1 MSFNI
6 SLSGLNAAQKSLD
19 VTSNNIANV
28 ATTGFKKSRAEFSD
42 VYSNSVMSNAKTA
55 VGSGVQT
62 ASVAQQFSQG
72 SIEGTSNTLDL
83 AISGEGFFVL
93 SAGSGDATKLYT
105 RAGFFETDDV
115 GHVVTPAGYSL
126 MAYPV
131 NEDGSVS
138 SMSLDSTQPLQ
149 IPSSAGDP
157 TATSKI
163 EANLILNAS
172 AGNLYE
178 IVKDPDTG
186 VEKKVYPAID
196 RNNPETY
203 TASTSVTVYDSLGNT
218 HSVTYYFAKRGE
230 TDDGTGQVRWD
241 MQVYMDDMEN
251 PIKMESDELD
261 DQGNPKLTDTVT
273 FLYQGSKCVSQ
284 SPNKIK
290 TQELGEIY
298 EKLGVEGVDKTQQ
311 IELQFPNI
319 KQVALTSNM
328 QVDRLNQNGFAVGQ
342 LTGLQI
348 GGNGLVRATYS
359 NGKTV
364 NLGMIA
370 MAKFTNNQGLAQV
383 GDTCWKETLESGEVM
398 PTTAGSGTTGS
409 IKSSSLESSNV
420 DLAASLVELIS
431 AQRNYQ
437 ANTKALEAAS
447 NIMQAILNVS

>member
-42 VYSNSVMSNAKTA
+42 VYSNSVMSNAKTS

-62 ASVAQQFSQG
+62 AAVAQQFSQG

-93 SAGSGDATKLYT
+93 SAGSDDATKLYT

-131 NEDGSVS
+131 NDDGTVS
-138 SMSLDSTQPLQ
+138 SMSLDSTRPLQ

-172 AGNLYE
+172 AGN
-178 IVKDPDTG
+178 INAATTP
-186 VEKKVYPAID
+186 ID

-218 HSVTYYFAKRGE
+218 HSMTYYFAKRGD
-230 TDDGTGQVRWD
+230 TGDDTGQVRWD
-241 MQVYMDDMEN
+241 MQVYMDDLED
-251 PIKMESDELD
+251 PISLD
-261 DQGNPKLTDTVT
+261 STPGTDTAS
-273 FLYQGSKCVSQ
+273 FIFQGSKCVRTD
-284 SPNKIK
+284 PTPKIM
-290 TQELGEIY
+290 TVELKDVY

-311 IELQFPNI
+311 IELQFPDI

-359 NGKTV
+359 NGKTE

-370 MAKFTNNQGLAQV
+370 MAKFTNNQGLAQI

-398 PTTAGSGTTGS
+398 PTTAGSGTTGT

-447 NIMQAILNVS
+447 AIMQAILNVS

>member
-62 ASVAQQFSQG
+62 AAVAQQFSQG

-93 SAGSGDATKLYT
+93 SAGSNDATKLYT

-138 SMSLDSTQPLQ
+138 SMSLDSTRPLQ

-172 AGNLYE
+172 AGNK
-178 IVKDPDTG
+178 VDATG
-186 VEKKVYPAID
+186 AYVAID

-218 HSVTYYFAKRGE
+218 HSMTYYFAKRGD
-230 TDDGTGQVRWD
+230 TGDGTGQVRWD
-241 MQVYMDDMEN
+241 MQVYMDDLEQ
-251 PIKMESDELD
+251 PLKFDAVDAE
-261 DQGNPKLTDTVT
+261 GKPVDTKTAT
-273 FLYQGSKCVSQ
+273 FLFQGSKCISTN
-284 SPNKIK
+284 PTPKIQ
-290 TQELGEIY
+290 TVELGPY
-298 EKLGVEGVDKTQQ
+298 YAQLGVEGIDKTQQ
-311 IELQFPNI
+311 IELQFPDI

-359 NGKTV
+359 NGKTE

-447 NIMQAILNVS
+447 AIMQAILNVS